1 MIEENNEKPIV
12 QEVEINED
20 RLLVS
25 LSRQEGTYAYRK
37 VVLLN
42 QSEEQ
47 QQ

>member
-25 LSRQEGTYAYRK
+25 LSRHVGTYAYRK